1 MPWVS
6 HIPRRSLTDPQG
18 ERRQTVGDTHA
29 PISRQPPHACRLSA
43 CRAEAVPAT
52 GKSVE
57 QDGLLLKEAVRN
69 PRFLCVCLSLLYGWF
84 LVL

>member
-52 GKSVE
+52 GTQSMRGGG
-57 QDGLLLKEAVRN
+57 GLPWWSSGEDSTLPMQGAQV
-69 PRFLCVCLSLLYGWF
+69 
-84 LVL
+84 